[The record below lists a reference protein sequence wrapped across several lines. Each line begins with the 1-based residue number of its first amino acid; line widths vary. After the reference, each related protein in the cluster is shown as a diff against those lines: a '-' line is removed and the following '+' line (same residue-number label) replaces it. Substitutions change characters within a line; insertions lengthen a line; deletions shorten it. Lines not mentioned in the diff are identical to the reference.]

1 LSNVKLINGVSHNMI
16 ITSVRISNQ
25 HKQYVEEQCINL
37 SKFVRMKLDK
47 LEESQKPARIQEI
60 QTNDME
66 V

>member
-1 LSNVKLINGVSHNMI
+1 MI